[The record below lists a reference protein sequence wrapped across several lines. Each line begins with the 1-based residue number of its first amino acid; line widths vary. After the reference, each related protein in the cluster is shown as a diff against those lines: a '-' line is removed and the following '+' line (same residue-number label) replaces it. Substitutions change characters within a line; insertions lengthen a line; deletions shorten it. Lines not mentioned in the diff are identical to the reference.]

1 VRFLADESCDFG
13 VVPILRASGHDVLAV
28 SEISP
33 RLSDEDVALWARRE
47 VRVLLTED
55 KDFGQLAFASGDP
68 SRSVMLIRFPAGTRT
83 ALPPPVLEIVNR
95 LGEQLSGS
103 STVIQPGRVRIGR
116 GPGEEHSVAKTVR
129 SGSERRHSYWVYCP
143 VDVD

>member
-55 KDFGQLAFASGDP
+55 KGSSQLAFASGDP
-68 SRSVMLIRFPAGTRT
+68 SRSVIPAGTRT

-103 STVIQPGRVRIGR
+103 FTVIQPGRVRIGR
-116 GPGEEHSVAKTVR
+116 GPST
-129 SGSERRHSYWVYCP
+129 
-143 VDVD
+143 